1 MSCICA
7 RCLSEPWSMV
17 CRIVLDW
24 NSIQTM
30 KTGADVGD
38 VACPVLAENSSGEMF
53 EYYLDLSSRH
63 LAQVSCSLPSSR
75 LEQFPS

>member
-1 MSCICA
+1 
-7 RCLSEPWSMV
+7 
-17 CRIVLDW
+17 
-24 NSIQTM
+24 M

-63 LAQVSCSLPSSR
+63 LAQVSCSLPRSR